1 MEHFY
6 ISYKISGFHPII
18 LLLFSDF
25 YIIYI
30 KTLFKIVL
38 HTNMRIIIKLFH
50 VLYFHCF
57 RIYRCALSV
66 VQQNHMFVQNT
77 KSHLVLYLDPGLS
90 IG

>member
-25 YIIYI
+25 YIICIKILFSVVIHSYI
-30 KTLFKIVL
+30 RV
-38 HTNMRIIIKLFH
+38 IIKLFH
-50 VLYFHCF
+50 VFYFHLFYIF
-57 RIYRCALSV
+57 RRTLPVI
-66 VQQNHMFVQNT
+66 QQNHMFIQNT
-77 KSHLVLYLDPGLS
+77 KSYLVLYLNPGLS

>member
-25 YIIYI
+25 YIFYI
-30 KTLFKIVL
+30 KILFSVVSHTYIRVIV
-38 HTNMRIIIKLFH
+38 KLFH
-50 VLYFHCF
+50 VFYFHLFNIFC
-57 RIYRCALSV
+57 RTLPVI
-66 VQQNHMFVQNT
+66 QQNHLFIQNT
-77 KSHLVLYLDPGLS
+77 KSYLVLYLNPGLS